1 MKQRKKS
8 KILTEGELP
17 IMKALWE
24 KGPLYARQIV
34 DQYPDPKPHQNTV
47 ATILKILEEKGH
59 VGHEAI
65 GNAHIYHAVTP
76 KEEVRRKSLGNL
88 ISDFFDNSYKGVVS
102 ALIGEEKLSI
112 EELKEIIEMVEK
124 NKENHG

>member
-1 MKQRKKS
+1 
-8 KILTEGELP
+8 
-17 IMKALWE
+17 MKALWE

-34 DQYPDPKPHQNTV
+34 DLYPDPKPHQNTV

-65 GNAHIYHAVTP
+65 GNAHIYHAITP

-124 NKENHG
+124 KKDSHG